1 MPRAGYTSNNDLIA
15 AAQGA
20 ETLHE
25 LSELLGRSLS
35 SGSRRQLRLRLE
47 ALGVDTARFR
57 TRPHRY
63 EKYTESELAEAARAA
78 TSVAGVL
85 RHLGLPMSGGNHS
98 HISRRLKAL
107 DIDTSHFRRVSNKGQ
122 VSPSRR
128 TAEDILVATPAGGRR
143 TKRHHLERAM
153 LERGVPYV
161 CAGCSCPPEWQG
173 RQLHLHIDHID
184 GNWLD
189 NRLENLRF
197 LCPNCHSQTET
208 YCIGNRGR
216 HPITLADAA

>member
-1 MPRAGYTSNNDLIA
+1 MPKPRYTSNDDLIA
-15 AAQGA
+15 AAQGV

-25 LSELLGRSLS
+25 LSDVLGRSPS

-57 TRPHRY
+57 TLRHRY
-63 EKYTESELAEAARAA
+63 EKYTELELAEAAQA
-78 TSVAGVL
+78 TTSIAGVL

-98 HISRRLKAL
+98 HISRRLRTL

-122 VSPSRR
+122 ASPARR
-128 TAEDILVATPAGGRR
+128 TAADILVATPAGGRR
-143 TKRHHLERAM
+143 TKRHHLERGM

-161 CAGCSCPPEWQG
+161 CAGCGRQPEWQG
-173 RQLHLHIDHID
+173 RSLRLHIDHID

-197 LCPNCHSQTET
+197 LCPNCHSQTDT
-208 YCIGNRGR
+208 YCSGNRGR
-216 HPITLADAA
+216 RQSGQADAA